1 MIQGMNAALSGLRA
15 YINQT
20 RVTAN
25 NLANLNTP
33 GFKGSSAVQSS
44 APGGFGV
51 TMAGVQSSQSQG
63 AIINTGQPFDMAIG
77 GAGFFKVITSGGA
90 TAYTRAGGFVPDK
103 NGRLADASGNTLQP
117 PIQVPA
123 NATSVSIGRD
133 GSVTALV
140 NGQSQ
145 NIGQVGIYKFNNPG
159 GLQNGG
165 SNTYLETQE
174 SGQPIQGTPG
184 SGGFGEIYPS
194 SLEQSNVDIGRQMVN
209 LIQAQHGFSAQ
220 IKTIQTADEML
231 GSLLDIKS

>member
-1 MIQGMNAALSGLRA
+1 MIQSMGAALSGLRA

-20 RVTAN
+20 RVTSN

-44 APGGFGV
+44 LPGG
-51 TMAGVQSSQSQG
+51 AGVITTGVRSNPGQG
-63 AIINTGQPFDMAIG
+63 AIINTGQPFDMAISG
-77 GAGFFKVITSGGA
+77 GGFFKVTTPGGS
-90 TAYTRAGGFVPDK
+90 TAFTRAGGFRPDK
-103 NGRLADASGNTLQP
+103 NGRLADANGNTLQP
-117 PIQVPA
+117 PIQIPA

-145 NIGQVGIYKFNNPG
+145 NIGQVELYKFNNPG
-159 GLQNGG
+159 GLQSGG
-165 SNTYLETQE
+165 SNIFFETSD
-174 SGQPIQGTPG
+174 SGQPVQGTPG
-184 SGGFGEIYPS
+184 NGGFGEIFPS

-209 LIQAQHGFSAQ
+209 LIQSQHGFSAQ

-231 GSLLDIKS
+231 GALLDIKT